1 VTRRECES
9 PVRGSLTTARSP
21 RRCAGC
27 CAAATWLTFGLLPI
41 VALALYGFRT
51 LAVPDQPGVTEDVI
65 DTFAP
70 VTMAY
75 ETFLISIV
83 AVGLYPVVQ
92 GRREARRP
100 VVSP

>member
-1 VTRRECES
+1 
-9 PVRGSLTTARSP
+9 
-21 RRCAGC
+21 
-27 CAAATWLTFGLLPI
+27 
-41 VALALYGFRT
+41 
-51 LAVPDQPGVTEDVI
+51 VPDQPGVTEDVI